1 MAKIFVEDQA
11 HEVDAKKNLLEVCL
25 GLGYDIPYFCWHPA
39 LGSVGACRQ
48 CAVKQFRNEDDKQ
61 GRLVMSCMT
70 PADDGTRISIR
81 DEEAKEFRASIVEW
95 LMTNHPHD
103 CPVCDEGGECHLQ
116 DMTVMTGHNY
126 RDYRFPKRT
135 FENQYLGPFLNHEM
149 NRCIE
154 CYRCVRYYR
163 EYAGGRDLN
172 VFASRNRVYFGRHE
186 DGVLENEFSGNL
198 VEICPTGVFTDK
210 TLKKHYTRKWDLQM
224 APSLCVHCGV
234 GCNVT
239 PGERYGSV
247 RRIVNRYNHHV
258 NGYFLCDRGR
268 FGYEFVNSPQRIR
281 EPRLRSAGGGP
292 LAPANKQA
300 AIEAAVKALSG
311 GGKAI
316 GIGSPRASLE
326 SNFALREL
334 VGPAN
339 FFAGVSDVER
349 SLTARA
355 IEILRRGP
363 APTPTLVDLEAADAV
378 VILGEDVTQ
387 TAPRLALGL
396 RQAALNLPR
405 EKARELGI
413 PQWHDAALREV
424 IQEDRG
430 PFYIASTAGT
440 RLDDLAT
447 ETVHASPEEIASFGF
462 ALAHAIDAA
471 APQPAGLST
480 EIQERARKVAEML
493 KQARRPIV
501 VTGVSSG
508 SAAILDAAANVATA
522 LCGPG
527 RVGHLAIALPECNSM
542 GLALLAGLALDAA
555 GQEVRRGAAETIIV
569 LENDLFRRMARAEAE
584 ALIRG
589 ARTVIALDHIANET
603 TEKAAI
609 VFPAA
614 SFAEGDGAF
623 VSHEGRAQGFVQLVG
638 ATGSVQES
646 WRWLR
651 EIACAAGRDVLQDW
665 NTISGARAAIA
676 KQPSFAGI
684 EALTPPGDFRI
695 AGQKIPRQPHRYSG
709 RTAMLAHINVS
720 EPKPPEDPDSPMS
733 FSMEGYPG
741 KPPSALI
748 PFFWAPSW
756 NSVQATAKFQ
766 QEVGGELRGGDP
778 GLRLLE
784 PAPDTKPSPEAKPA
798 YNGGAPG
805 VAARPEGQWLAVP
818 LYHIFGSDEL
828 SILSPAVA
836 ERAPQPYLALHPEDA
851 AALDLAEGAQ
861 AELRINGSVHRFPV
875 KAKADLA
882 RGLAGVPAGLPQTK
896 SLQLP
901 AWSEIAKVS

>member
-1 MAKIFVEDQA
+1 MAKISVENQE
-11 HEVDAKKNLLEVCL
+11 HEADAKKNLLEVCL

-48 CAVKQFRNEDDKQ
+48 CAVKQFRNADDKQ

-70 PADDGTRISIR
+70 PADEGTRISIQ
-81 DEEAKEFRASIVEW
+81 DAEAKEFRESIVEW

-210 TLKKHYTRKWDLQM
+210 TLKKHYTRKWDLTM
-224 APSLCVHCGV
+224 APSLCAHCGA
-234 GCNVT
+234 GCNIT

-247 RRIVNRYNHHV
+247 RRVVNRYNRHV

-268 FGYEFVNSPQRIR
+268 FGYEFVNSAKRIR
-281 EPRLRSAGGGP
+281 EPLLNSGGLLVPVDKQSA
-292 LAPANKQA
+292 LQA
-300 AIEAAVKALSG
+300 AAKALAG
-311 GGKAI
+311 NGKTI

-334 VGPAN
+334 VGPAQ
-339 FFAGVSDVER
+339 FYAGVSDTEHR
-349 SLTARA
+349 LTARA

-363 APTPTLVDLEAADAV
+363 ARAPSLVEIEAADAV
-378 VILGEDVTQ
+378 LILGEDVTQ

-396 RQAALNLPR
+396 RQAALSAPR
-405 EKARELGI
+405 EKAKKVGI

-424 IQEDRG
+424 IQEDHG
-430 PFYIASTAGT
+430 PFYIASTSGT
-440 RLDDLAT
+440 RLDELAT
-447 ETVHASPEEIASFGF
+447 ETVRASPDEIACFGF
-462 ALAHAIDAA
+462 AVAHALDDA
-471 APQPAGLST
+471 APQPAGLSAET
-480 EIQERARKVAEML
+480 QNLARKAAEAL
-493 KQARRPIV
+493 KQAQRPLV
-501 VTGVSSG
+501 VSGVSSG
-508 SAAILDAAANVATA
+508 SVAILEAARNVAAA
-522 LCGPG
+522 LCGLG
-527 RVGHLAIALPECNSM
+527 RPVHLAVVLPECNSM
-542 GLALLAGLALDAA
+542 GLGLLSGGSLHAA
-555 GQEVRRGAAETIIV
+555 AEAARNGAVETIIV
-569 LENDLFRRMARAEAE
+569 LENDLFRRIGPAEAE
-584 ALIRG
+584 ALLQS
-589 ARTVIALDHIANET
+589 AKTVIAIDHLSSDTA
-603 TEKAAI
+603 EKANI
-609 VFPAA
+609 VLPA
-614 SFAEGDGAF
+614 STFAEGDGVF
-623 VSHEGRAQGFVQLVG
+623 VSYEGRAQGFVQLVG
-638 ATGSVQES
+638 ATGCMQES

-651 EIACAAGRDVLQDW
+651 AIAQAAGQNLMRQWGEVHDV
-665 NTISGARAAIA
+665 REAIA
-676 KQPSFAGI
+676 RQLAGFAGI
-684 EALTPPGDFRI
+684 ESLTPPGDFRI

-748 PFFWAPSW
+748 PFFWAPAW
-756 NSVQATAKFQ
+756 NSIQATAKFQ

-778 GLRLLE
+778 GQRLLE
-784 PAPDTKPSPEAKPA
+784 PAEGAKPNYA
-798 YNGGAPG
+798 GGAP
-805 VAARPEGQWLAVP
+805 AESARPDGQWLAVP
-818 LYHIFGSDEL
+818 LYHIFGSEEL

-836 ERAPQPYLALHPEDA
+836 ERAPEPYLALHPEDA
-851 AALDLAEGAQ
+851 AALHLAEGAQ
-861 AELRINGSVHRFPV
+861 AEVRLNGSVHRFPV
-875 KAKADLA
+875 KLAPEMA
-882 RGLAGVPAGLPQTK
+882 RGLAGIPAGLPQTK
-896 SLQLP
+896 GLPLP
-901 AWSEIAKVS
+901 AWSQIVKLP

>member
-1 MAKIFVEDQA
+1 MAKIFVENQE
-11 HEVDAKKNLLEVCL
+11 HEADAKKNLLEVCL

-48 CAVKQFRNEDDKQ
+48 CAVKQFRNADDKQ

-70 PADDGTRISIR
+70 PADDGTRISIQ
-81 DEEAKEFRASIVEW
+81 DPEAKEFRESVVEW

-224 APSLCVHCGV
+224 APSLCVHCAA
-234 GCNVT
+234 GCNIT

-247 RRIVNRYNHHV
+247 RRVVNRYNLHV

-268 FGYEFVNSPQRIR
+268 FGYEFVNDAGRIR
-281 EPRLRSAGGGP
+281 EPLMRAGGGS
-292 LAPANKQA
+292 LAPVEKQA
-300 AIEAAVKALSG
+300 ALRAAAASVTG
-311 GGKAI
+311 NGKTI

-334 VGPAN
+334 VGPSN
-339 FFAGVSDVER
+339 FYSGVSETEH
-349 SLTARA
+349 SLTIRA
-355 IEILRRGP
+355 IEILQRGP
-363 APTPTLVDLEAADAV
+363 ARTPSLVDVEAADAV
-378 VILGEDVTQ
+378 LILGEDITQ

-396 RQAALNLPR
+396 RQAAFSAPR
-405 EKARELGI
+405 EKAQRIGI

-424 IQEDRG
+424 IQEERG
-430 PFYIASTAGT
+430 PFFIASTAGT
-440 RLDDLAT
+440 RLDELAT
-447 ETVHASPEEIASFGF
+447 ETVRASPDGIARFGF
-462 ALAHAIDAA
+462 AVAYALDAS
-471 APQPAGLST
+471 APQPAGLSAET
-480 EIQERARKVAEML
+480 HDLARKAAEAL
-493 KQARRPIV
+493 KQAQRPLV
-501 VTGVSSG
+501 VSGVSCG
-508 SAAILDAAANVATA
+508 SAAILEAASNVAAA
-522 LCGPG
+522 LCGLG
-527 RVGHLAIALPECNSM
+527 GVSHLALALPECNSL
-542 GLALLAGLALDAA
+542 GLGLLGGGSLQAA
-555 GQEVRRGAAETIIV
+555 VEAVRGGSVETIIV
-569 LENDLFRRMARAEAE
+569 LENDLFRRLGRSEAE
-584 ALIRG
+584 ALLDR
-589 ARTVIALDHIANET
+589 ATTVIAIDHLANDT
-603 TEKAAI
+603 TQKTAI
-609 VFPAA
+609 VLPA
-614 SFAEGDGAF
+614 STFAEGDGAL
-623 VSHEGRAQGFVQLVG
+623 VSQEGRAQGFVQLVS

-651 EIACAAGRDVLQDW
+651 DIAHAAGREGMQEWQTVSQV
-665 NTISGARAAIA
+665 RAAIA
-676 KQPSFAGI
+676 KQLAVFAGV
-684 EALTPPGDFRI
+684 ESLTPPADFRM

-733 FSMEGYPG
+733 FSMEGFPG
-741 KPPSALI
+741 KPPSSLI

-756 NSVQATAKFQ
+756 NSIQATAKFQ

-784 PAPDTKPSPEAKPA
+784 PAADAKPM
-798 YNGGAPG
+798 YNAGAP
-805 VAARPEGQWLAVP
+805 AETARPEGQWLAVP
-818 LYHIFGSDEL
+818 LYHIFGSEEL
-828 SILSPAVA
+828 SLLSPGVA
-836 ERAPQPYLALHPEDA
+836 ERAPEPYLALHPDDA
-851 AALDLAEGAQ
+851 ATLDLAEGVA
-861 AELRINGSVHRFPV
+861 AEVRINGSVQRLPV
-875 KAKADLA
+875 KLATELA
-882 RGLAGVPAGLPQTK
+882 RGLVGVPAGLPQTK

-901 AWSEIAKVS
+901 AWSKISKPS

>member
-1 MAKIFVEDQA
+1 
-11 HEVDAKKNLLEVCL
+11 
-25 GLGYDIPYFCWHPA
+25 
-39 LGSVGACRQ
+39 
-48 CAVKQFRNEDDKQ
+48 
-61 GRLVMSCMT
+61 
-70 PADDGTRISIR
+70 
-81 DEEAKEFRASIVEW
+81 
-95 LMTNHPHD
+95 
-103 CPVCDEGGECHLQ
+103 
-116 DMTVMTGHNY
+116 MTVMTGHNY
-126 RDYRFPKRT
+126 RDYSFPKRT

-210 TLKKHYTRKWDLQM
+210 TLKQHYTRKWDLQM

-234 GCNVT
+234 GCNIT

-247 RRIVNRYNHHV
+247 RRVINRYNHHV

-268 FGYEFVNSPQRIR
+268 FGYEFVNSPKRIR
-281 EPRLRSAGGGP
+281 EPLMRSAGGGS
-292 LAPANKQA
+292 LAPLDKPTATQA
-300 AIEAAVKALSG
+300 AAQAIAA
-311 GGKAI
+311 GKTI

-334 VGPAN
+334 VGAAN
-339 FFAGVSDVER
+339 FYAGVSDTEHA
-349 SLTARA
+349 LTARA

-363 APTPTLVDLEAADAV
+363 ARTPSLVEIESADAV

-396 RQAALNLPR
+396 RQAALNTPR
-405 EKARELGI
+405 EKAKKVGI
-413 PQWHDAALREV
+413 PQWHDHALREV
-424 IQEDRG
+424 IQEDHG
-430 PFYIASTAGT
+430 PFYIASTAAT
-440 RLDDLAT
+440 RLDDVAT
-447 ETVHASPEEIASFGF
+447 ETVHAAPDEIARFGL
-462 ALAHAIDAA
+462 AVAHALDAA
-471 APQPAGLST
+471 APQPAGLS
-480 EIQERARKVAEML
+480 EKAQDLARNVAEVL
-493 KQARRPIV
+493 KQSQTPLI

-508 SAAILDAAANVATA
+508 SAAILDAASNIASA
-522 LCGPG
+522 LCGLG
-527 RVGHLAIALPECNSM
+527 RAAHLVIALPECNSM
-542 GLALLAGLALDAA
+542 GLGLLSGGALHS
-555 GQEVRRGAAETIIV
+555 AAEAVSSGSVETVVV
-569 LENDLFRRMARAEAE
+569 LENDLVRRMGSTAAK
-584 ALIRG
+584 ALLEG
-589 ARTVIALDHIANET
+589 ARTVIAVDYLANET
-603 TEKAAI
+603 TEKATI
-609 VFPAA
+609 VLPAA
-614 SFAEGDGAF
+614 TFAEGDGAL
-623 VSHEGRAQGFVQLVG
+623 VSHEGRAQGFVQLIG
-638 ATGSVQES
+638 AAGSSQES

-651 EIACAAGRDVLQDW
+651 EIAQAAGRHLLQDW
-665 NTISGARAAIA
+665 HTVSEARAAIA
-676 KQPSFAGI
+676 RRLPVFTGI

-709 RTAMLAHINVS
+709 RTAMQAHINVS

-741 KPPSALI
+741 KPPSSLI

-756 NSVQATAKFQ
+756 NSIQSTAKFQ

-784 PAPDTKPSPEAKPA
+784 PAADTPPTYDGSAPA
-798 YNGGAPG
+798 AQ
-805 VAARPEGQWLAVP
+805 ARPSGKWLAVP
-818 LYHIFGSDEL
+818 LHHIFGSEEL

-851 AALDLAEGAQ
+851 AALQLAEGAQ
-861 AELRINGSVHRFPV
+861 AELRINGSAQRLAV
-875 KAKADLA
+875 KLDTGIA
-882 RGLAGVPAGLPQTK
+882 RGLAGIPAGLPQTK

>member
-1 MAKIFVEDQA
+1 MAKIFVENQE
-11 HEVDAKKNLLEVCL
+11 HEADARKNLLEVCL

-48 CAVKQFRNEDDKQ
+48 CAVKQFRNADDKQ

-70 PADDGTRISIR
+70 PADDGTRISIQ
-81 DEEAKEFRASIVEW
+81 DAEAKEFRESIVEW

-224 APSLCVHCGV
+224 APSVCVHCAA
-234 GCNVT
+234 GCNIT

-247 RRIVNRYNHHV
+247 RRVINRYNHHV

-268 FGYEFVNSPQRIR
+268 FGYEFVNDAGRIR
-281 EPRLRSAGGGP
+281 EPLMRSAGGS
-292 LAPANKQA
+292 LAPVEKPTALRA
-300 AIEAAVKALSG
+300 AAAALAG
-311 GGKAI
+311 NAPTI

-334 VGPAN
+334 VGHSN
-339 FFAGVSDVER
+339 FYSGVSDTEH
-349 SLTARA
+349 SLTMRA
-355 IEILRRGP
+355 IEILQRGP
-363 APTPTLVDLEAADAV
+363 ARTPSLVDVEAADAV
-378 VILGEDVTQ
+378 LILGEDVTQ

-396 RQAALNLPR
+396 RQAALAAPR
-405 EKARELGI
+405 EKAQKIGI

-424 IQEDRG
+424 IQEERG
-430 PFYIASTAGT
+430 PFFIASTAGT

-447 ETVHASPEEIASFGF
+447 ESMRASPDGIARFGF
-462 ALAHAIDAA
+462 AVAHALDAA
-471 APQPAGLST
+471 APQPAGLSNET
-480 EIQERARKVAEML
+480 QDLARKVAEAL
-493 KQARRPIV
+493 KQAQRPLV
-501 VTGVSSG
+501 VSGVGSG
-508 SAAILDAAANVATA
+508 SAAILEAAANVAAA
-522 LCGPG
+522 LSRPG
-527 RVGHLAIALPECNSM
+527 RTAHLALTLPECNSM
-542 GLALLAGLALDAA
+542 GLGLLSGGRWSAA
-555 GQEVRRGAAETIIV
+555 AEAVRSGSAETIIV
-569 LENDLFRRMARAEAE
+569 LENDLFRRLGRSEAE
-584 ALIRG
+584 ALLQG
-589 ARTVIALDHIANET
+589 AKTVIAIDHLANDT
-603 TEKAAI
+603 IQKAAI
-609 VFPAA
+609 VLPA
-614 SFAEGDGAF
+614 STFAEGDGAL
-623 VSHEGRAQGFVQLVG
+623 VSQEGRAQGFVQLVG

-651 EIACAAGRDVLQDW
+651 DIAQAAGREQMQEWQTV
-665 NTISGARAAIA
+665 SHVRAAIA
-676 KQPSFAGI
+676 KQLAIFAGV
-684 EALTPPGDFRI
+684 ESLTPPGDFRM

-741 KPPSALI
+741 KPPSSLI

-756 NSVQATAKFQ
+756 NSIQATAKFQ
-766 QEVGGELRGGDP
+766 QEVGGERRGGDP
-778 GLRLLE
+778 GLRLLQ
-784 PAPDTKPSPEAKPA
+784 PAADAKPT
-798 YNGGAPG
+798 YSSGAP
-805 VAARPEGQWLAVP
+805 AETARPNGQWLAVP
-818 LYHIFGSDEL
+818 LYHIFGSEEL
-828 SILSPAVA
+828 SILSPGVA
-836 ERAPQPYLALHPEDA
+836 ERSPGPYLALHPDDA
-851 AALDLAEGAQ
+851 ARLDLAEGAA
-861 AELRINGSVHRFPV
+861 AEVRINGSVQRFPV
-875 KAKADLA
+875 KLAADLA
-882 RGLAGVPAGLPQTK
+882 RGLAGIPAGLPQTK
-896 SLQLP
+896 GLQLP
-901 AWSEIAKVS
+901 AWSSIAKLS

>member
-1 MAKIFVEDQA
+1 MAKIFVENQA
-11 HEVDAKKNLLEVCL
+11 HEVDANKNLLEVCL
-25 GLGYDIPYFCWHPA
+25 SLGYDIPYFCWHPA

-48 CAVKQFRNEDDKQ
+48 CAVKQFRNAEDKQ

-70 PADDGTRISIR
+70 PCDEGTRISIA
-81 DEEAKEFRASIVEW
+81 DAEAKEFRASIVEW

-186 DGVLENEFSGNL
+186 PGVLENEFSGNL

-210 TLKKHYTRKWDLQM
+210 TLKKHYTRKWDLTM
-224 APSLCVHCGV
+224 APSLCAHCAA
-234 GCNVT
+234 GCNIT

-247 RRIVNRYNHHV
+247 RRVVNRYNRHV

-268 FGYEFVNSPQRIR
+268 FGYEFVNSAKRIR
-281 EPRLRSAGGGP
+281 EPLLRNAAGA
-292 LAPANKQA
+292 LVPADKQA
-300 AIEAAVKALSG
+300 ALQAAAKAVSA
-311 GGKAI
+311 GKAI

-334 VGPAN
+334 VGAAQ
-339 FFAGVSDVER
+339 FYSGVSDIEHR
-349 SLTARA
+349 LTARA

-363 APTPTLVDLEAADAV
+363 ARTPSLVEIESADAV

-405 EKARELGI
+405 EKAKKLGI

-424 IQEDRG
+424 IQEDHG
-430 PFYIASTAGT
+430 PFYIASTAAT
-440 RLDDLAT
+440 RLDELAT
-447 ETVHASPEEIASFGF
+447 DTLRASPDEIAGFGF
-462 ALAHAIDAA
+462 AVAHGLDAA
-471 APQPAGLST
+471 APQPAALPAQ
-480 EIQERARKVAEML
+480 IQDLAAKVSATL
-493 KQARRPIV
+493 KQAQRPLV
-501 VTGVSSG
+501 VTGVSCG
-508 SAAILDAAANVATA
+508 SAALLEAGANLAAA
-522 LCGPG
+522 LCGLG
-527 RVGHLAIALPECNSM
+527 RPAHLAIVLPESNSM
-542 GLALLAGLALDAA
+542 GLGLLAGGSLQA
-555 GQEVRRGAAETIIV
+555 AAEAVRGGAVETIVV
-569 LENDLFRRMARAEAE
+569 LENDLFRRLGRAEAE
-584 ALIRG
+584 ALLQG
-589 ARTVIALDHIANET
+589 AKTVIALDHLASET
-603 TEKAAI
+603 TEKASM
-609 VFPAA
+609 VLPA
-614 SFAEGDGAF
+614 STFAEGDGAF
-623 VSHEGRAQGFVQLVG
+623 VSQEGRAQGFVQLAG
-638 ATGSVQES
+638 ATGATEES
-646 WRWLR
+646 WRWLSA
-651 EIACAAGRDVLQDW
+651 IAQAAGRGSMQPWREVHDV
-665 NTISGARAAIA
+665 REAIA
-676 KQPSFAGI
+676 KQLAVFAGI
-684 EALTPPGDFRI
+684 ESLTPPGDFRI

-741 KPPSALI
+741 KPPSSLI

-756 NSVQATAKFQ
+756 NSIQSTAKFQ

-778 GLRLLE
+778 GLRLIE
-784 PAPDTKPSPEAKPA
+784 PAAD
-798 YNGGAPG
+798 
-805 VAARPEGQWLAVP
+805 ARPVYSGLPGEPQRREGEWLAVP

-828 SILSPAVA
+828 SMLSPAVA
-836 ERAPQPYLALHPEDA
+836 ERAPQPYLALHPDDA
-851 AALDLAEGAQ
+851 AALQLAAGAQ
-861 AELRINGSVHRFPV
+861 AEVRINGSVHRLPV
-875 KAKADLA
+875 QLAAEIA
-882 RGLAGVPAGLPQTK
+882 RGLAGIPAGLPQTK
-896 SLQLP
+896 GLQLP
-901 AWSEIAKVS
+901 AWSRIAKLG

>member
-1 MAKIFVEDQA
+1 MAKIFVENQA

-70 PADDGTRISIR
+70 PCDEGTRISIH
-81 DEEAKEFRASIVEW
+81 DEEAKDFRANIVEW

-126 RDYRFPKRT
+126 RDYSFPKRT

-210 TLKKHYTRKWDLQM
+210 SLKKHFTRKWDLQM
-224 APSLCVHCGV
+224 APSLCVHCGA
-234 GCNVT
+234 GCNIT

-247 RRIVNRYNHHV
+247 RRVVNRYNHHV

-268 FGYEFVNSPQRIR
+268 FGYEFVNSPKRIR
-281 EPRLRSAGGGP
+281 EPLLRNAGT
-292 LAPANKQA
+292 LAPADRQA
-300 AIEAAVKALSG
+300 ALQAAAKALG
-311 GGKAI
+311 EDGKTI

-334 VGPAN
+334 VGAAN
-339 FFAGVSDVER
+339 FYAGVSDTEHG
-349 SLTARA
+349 LTVRA
-355 IEILRRGP
+355 IDILRRSP
-363 APTPTLVDLEAADAV
+363 APTPSLVDVEASDAV
-378 VILGEDVTQ
+378 IILGEDVTQ

-396 RQAALNLPR
+396 RQAALNVPR
-405 EKARELGI
+405 EHAKKVGI
-413 PQWHDAALREV
+413 PQWHDHALREV

-440 RLDDLAT
+440 RLDDVAT
-447 ETVHASPEEIASFGF
+447 ETVHASPDEIARFGF
-462 ALAHAIDAA
+462 AVAHALDAA
-471 APQPAGLST
+471 APQPAGLSGET
-480 EIQERARKVAEML
+480 QDLAQKAAAAL
-493 KQARRPIV
+493 KTSQTPLV
-501 VTGVSSG
+501 VSGVSSG
-508 SAAILDAAANVATA
+508 NQAILDAAASIAAA
-522 LCGPG
+522 LRGLG
-527 RVGHLAIALPECNSM
+527 HAAHLAIALPESNSM
-542 GLALLAGLALDAA
+542 GLGLLSAGSLQAAADA
-555 GQEVRRGAAETIIV
+555 VRGGAAETVIV
-569 LENDLFRRMARAEAE
+569 LENDLFRRMESAAAT
-584 ALIRG
+584 ALLES
-589 ARTVIALDHIANET
+589 AKTVVAIDHLANAT
-603 TEKAAI
+603 TEKAAV

-614 SFAEGDGAF
+614 TFAEGDGSL
-623 VSHEGRAQGFVQLVG
+623 VSHEGRAQGFVQLIG
-638 ATGSVQES
+638 ATGSSQES
-646 WRWLR
+646 WRWVR
-651 EIACAAGRDVLQDW
+651 EIAEAAGRDLFREWQTVSD
-665 NTISGARAAIA
+665 ARAAIA
-676 KQPSFAGI
+676 RPLPVFAGI
-684 EALTPPGDFRI
+684 EALTPPADFRI
-695 AGQKIPRQPHRYSG
+695 EGQKIARQPHRYSG
-709 RTAMLAHINVS
+709 RTAMLANINVS
-720 EPKPPEDPDSPMS
+720 EPKPPQDVDSPMS

-741 KPPSALI
+741 KPPSSLI

-756 NSVQATAKFQ
+756 NSIQSTAKFQ

-778 GLRLLE
+778 GLRLIE
-784 PAPDTKPSPEAKPA
+784 PAADAKPA
-798 YNGGAPG
+798 YDGSAPA
-805 VAARPEGQWLAVP
+805 VQSRPEGKWLAVP
-818 LYHIFGSDEL
+818 LYHIFGSEEL

-836 ERAPQPYLALHPEDA
+836 ERAAQPYLALHPDDA
-851 AALDLAEGAQ
+851 AALQLAEGAH
-861 AELRINGSVHRFPV
+861 AEVRIDGAAHRLPV
-875 KAKADLA
+875 KFAEDLA
-882 RGLAGVPAGLPQTK
+882 RGLAGIPAGLPQTG